1 MVFSLTFTI
10 AFSENP
16 QGSNIYES
24 MREPGRRSFKP
35 VDYAKMTINI
45 HRHQTSLEYVTS
57 FSSST
62 DPYSNFENLPISS
75 ESKSVISIFGW
86 RKKNFFLIKK
96 LQNFVQLLCTSS
108 VWSGSCSGCSIDSTR
123 YRYL

>member
-1 MVFSLTFTI
+1 MMFSLTFTI

-45 HRHQTSLEYVTS
+45 HRNQTSLEYVTS

-86 RKKNFFLIKK
+86 R
-96 LQNFVQLLCTSS
+96 
-108 VWSGSCSGCSIDSTR
+108 
-123 YRYL
+123 

>member
-1 MVFSLTFTI
+1 MFSLTFTI

-45 HRHQTSLEYVTS
+45 YRYQTSLKYVTS

-75 ESKSVISIFGW
+75 ELKSVISIFGW
-86 RKKNFFLIKK
+86 RKKCFLNQK